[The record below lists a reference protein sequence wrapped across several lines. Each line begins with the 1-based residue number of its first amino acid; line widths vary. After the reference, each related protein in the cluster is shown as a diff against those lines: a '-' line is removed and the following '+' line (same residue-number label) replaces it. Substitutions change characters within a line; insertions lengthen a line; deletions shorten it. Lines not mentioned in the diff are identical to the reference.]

1 MEIYLL
7 IMGLL
12 VVLSMANPIIKK
24 EEINKLLFIM
34 SKSSFNGFNNRRNAY
49 RVKNMLSGYRA
60 FLIQVYNHIEDQNIK
75 NKNKSKI

>member
-24 EEINKLLFIM
+24 EEINKLLFTAI
-34 SKSSFNGFNNRRNAY
+34 A
-49 RVKNMLSGYRA
+49 VI
-60 FLIQVYNHIEDQNIK
+60 LILLAGLRHYSVGRDTLYNTLTHILVLHHWIDMN
-75 NKNKSKI
+75 

>member
-24 EEINKLLFIM
+24 EEINKILFTAIAVILILLAGLRHY
-34 SKSSFNGFNNRRNAY
+34 SVGRDT
-49 RVKNMLSGYRA
+49 L
-60 FLIQVYNHIEDQNIK
+60 
-75 NKNKSKI
+75 

>member
-24 EEINKLLFIM
+24 EEINKLLFTAIAVILILLA
-34 SKSSFNGFNNRRNAY
+34 GFDIIAI
-49 RVKNMLSGYRA
+49 G
-60 FLIQVYNHIEDQNIK
+60 
-75 NKNKSKI
+75 

>member
-24 EEINKLLFIM
+24 EEINKLLFTAI
-34 SKSSFNGFNNRRNAY
+34 A
-49 RVKNMLSGYRA
+49 VI
-60 FLIQVYNHIEDQNIK
+60 LILALVGIHYNTLTHILVLHHWIDMN
-75 NKNKSKI
+75 

>member
-24 EEINKLLFIM
+24 EEINKLLFTAIAVILILLAGLRHY
-34 SKSSFNGFNNRRNAY
+34 SVGRDTLQYINAY
-49 RVKNMLSGYRA
+49 TGITPLDLS
-60 FLIQVYNHIEDQNIK
+60 LIHI
-75 NKNKSKI
+75 